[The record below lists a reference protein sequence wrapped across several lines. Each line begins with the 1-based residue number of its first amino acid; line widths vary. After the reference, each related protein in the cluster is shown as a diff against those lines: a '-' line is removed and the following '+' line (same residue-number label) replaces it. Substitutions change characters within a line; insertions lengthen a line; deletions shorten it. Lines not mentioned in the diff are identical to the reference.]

1 MLAHGDAPTAPP
13 TSDAESHAR
22 LTHAEVLRTPTLGV
36 ASLLYDV
43 TPPRFVGHVCSE
55 AGLSGPESV
64 AELLRVFK
72 SAPYMHK

>member
-1 MLAHGDAPTAPP
+1 
-13 TSDAESHAR
+13 
-22 LTHAEVLRTPTLGV
+22 VLRTPTLGV

-43 TPPRFVGHVCSE
+43 TPPRFVAHVCSE

-64 AELLRVFK
+64 AELLRDFK